1 MGGSN
6 SIRSF
11 GRRKRQRTRRL
22 PARHLSEIRQDVT
35 SHLLSQIRAA
45 LSSQPISSDGSW
57 AHKSPATLSNHRHG
71 DEDHF
76 TFLIWKLGTRD
87 GNFPNI
93 PISYTQFK
101 WYIQI
106 KHKDVL
112 LITLDTWHT
121 HNTHLEGET
130 EFLHM
135 NPNYFCT
142 QSGNQRK
149 PSPNEAIQHLKV
161 FKRKDCTWTLS
172 NKRGIFFASFP
183 HHPWCYRGILF
194 YSLIQD
200 YSFHHLPP
208 AQINLALCD
217 NTVQQFLFS
226 LISNSYCFLS

>member
-11 GRRKRQRTRRL
+11 GRRRRQQTRRL
-22 PARHLSEIRQDVT
+22 PVRHLCEVRQDVA

-45 LSSQPISSDGSW
+45 LSSQPVSSDGSR
-57 AHKSPATLSNHRHG
+57 ARKSPATLSNHWHG

-93 PISYTQFK
+93 LISYTQLK

-112 LITLDTWHT
+112 LITLDTWQT

-149 PSPNEAIQHLKV
+149 PSPNEAMQHLNV
-161 FKRKDCTWTLS
+161 FKEKTVAGLYPT
-172 NKRGIFFASFP
+172 KEESFLP
-183 HHPWCYRGILF
+183 RFHITPDVIGKFYFIL
-194 YSLIQD
+194 
-200 YSFHHLPP
+200 
-208 AQINLALCD
+208 
-217 NTVQQFLFS
+217 
-226 LISNSYCFLS
+226 